1 MITAGSSGADMSE
14 STADRNQAVVRR
26 FNERVVEALDAA
38 AFHEIVAPNFV
49 NRSAPLGAPAG
60 PDGMWHT
67 FANVLH
73 PALSDLKVEIEDQ
86 LADGDKV
93 VTRKT
98 IRGMHTGTLMGL
110 PATGRAVVISVIDIV
125 RLEDGR
131 YAEHW
136 GVNTLPAVLAQL
148 RG

>member
-1 MITAGSSGADMSE
+1 MLDSA
-14 STADRNQAVVRR
+14 RNKAVVRR
-26 FNERVVEALDAA
+26 FNERVIEALDRS
-38 AFHEIVAPNFV
+38 AFDDLMAPDFV
-49 NRSAPLGAPAG
+49 NHSAPAG
-60 PDGMWHT
+60 APTGGEGMWNT

-73 PALSDLKVEIEDQ
+73 PAFPDLKVTIEDQ
-86 LADGDKV
+86 VAEGDKV

-98 IRGMHTGTLMGL
+98 ITGTHRGTLLGIA
-110 PATGRAVVISVIDIV
+110 PTGRAVSISVIDIV
-125 RLEDGR
+125 RVEDGR

>member
-1 MITAGSSGADMSE
+1 MSE
-14 STADRNQAVVRR
+14 LDRNKAVVRR
-26 FNERVVEALDAA
+26 FNERVIEALDEA
-38 AFHEIVAPNFV
+38 AFRDLMAPGFV
-49 NRSAPLGAPAG
+49 NHSAPPGAPTGA
-60 PDGMWHT
+60 DGMWNT

-73 PALSDLKVEIEDQ
+73 PAFPDLRVTIEDQ
-86 LADGDKV
+86 VAEGDKV

-98 IRGMHTGTLMGL
+98 IAGTHRGALMGIA
-110 PATGRAVVISVIDIV
+110 PTGRAVSISVIDIV
-125 RLEDGR
+125 RIEDGR

>member
-1 MITAGSSGADMSE
+1 MIDTVS
-14 STADRNQAVVRR
+14 NKAVVRR
-26 FNERVVEALDAA
+26 FNERVIEALDRS
-38 AFHEIVAPNFV
+38 AFDELMAPDFV
-49 NRSAPLGAPAG
+49 NHSAPAG
-60 PDGMWHT
+60 APTSAEGMWNT

-73 PALSDLKVEIEDQ
+73 PAFPDLRVTIEDQ
-86 LADGDKV
+86 VAEGDKV

-98 IRGMHTGTLMGL
+98 ITGTHRGSLMGIA
-110 PATGRAVVISVIDIV
+110 PTGRAVSISVIDIV
-125 RLEDGR
+125 RVEDGR

>member
-1 MITAGSSGADMSE
+1 MHDT
-14 STADRNQAVVRR
+14 DRNKAIVRR
-26 FNERVVEALDAA
+26 FNERVIEALDET
-38 AFHEIVAPNFV
+38 AFRELMAPGFV
-49 NRSAPLGAPAG
+49 NHTAPPGAPTGAE
-60 PDGMWHT
+60 GMWNT

-73 PALSDLKVEIEDQ
+73 PAFADLKVTIEDQ

-98 IRGMHTGTLMGL
+98 ISGTHTGPLMGIA
-110 PATGRAVVISVIDIV
+110 PTGRAVTISVIDIV
-125 RLEDGR
+125 RIENGQ

>member
-1 MITAGSSGADMSE
+1 MSHSIAE
-14 STADRNQAVVRR
+14 TNKAVVRR
-26 FNERVVEALDAA
+26 FNARVIEALDEA
-38 AFHEIVAPNFV
+38 AFHDIMAPGFV
-49 NRSAPLGAPAG
+49 NRSAPPGAPTG
-60 PDGMWHT
+60 PEGMWHT

-73 PALSDLKVEIEDQ
+73 PALSDLRVEIEDQ

-98 IRGMHTGTLMGL
+98 IRGTHTGPLMGI
-110 PATGRAVVISVIDIV
+110 PATGRDIAISVIDIV

-136 GVNTLPAVLAQL
+136 GVNTLPALLAQL
-148 RG
+148 RSA